1 MPLVDRKYID
11 ICQDQM
17 FFCLV
22 IESETTGFIA
32 IINGPDVRILDILH
46 SSSLA
51 GDISFCSHVVDVS
64 LLTITNEFYGLEPRA
79 FCSRSESFILV
90 ATILI
95 AFNSTIFSTFNS
107 TVFCVT

>member
-1 MPLVDRKYID
+1 
-11 ICQDQM
+11 M

-22 IESETTGFIA
+22 IASETTGFIA
-32 IINGPDVRILDILH
+32 LNGPDVRILDILH

-64 LLTITNEFYGLEPRA
+64 FLTITNEFYRLEPRA
-79 FCSRSESFILV
+79 FSSRSESFILV
-90 ATILI
+90 ATIFI